1 MLRKLKYSVTFPST
15 GRTLSADLSFVEGF
29 TAITGPNE
37 SGKSMIFEMTRYLLF
52 GTSVLRGK
60 ADDYKSLSAK
70 GEFVIRGNIVEIERN
85 TRGATMKRNDVVVA
99 TGTKPVNAKVIE
111 ELGFNLTVFDIAN
124 SINQGEVGKLG
135 SMTPTARKAMVDSV
149 LGLNALDLVAKWAV
163 DEAKALEKQAE
174 GLKERL
180 TPPGAP
186 PAAPDNYTPSSKLIG
201 LVEERQK
208 EAMELASVEGWL
220 AAPQPAKPE
229 KPTTKIDL
237 PAANLVSLA
246 EKRGAARELVA
257 SLRAQVNALPETA
270 PFTSELLDQVEA
282 AWTAFHTYDGEARW
296 AAQNPRPAVEIG
308 DLVKMQVAWSER
320 DEWGHYENQLA
331 EVERLRTALAGVEK
345 IDCPECKASFA
356 LHAEHAARLGAEL
369 ELAEQGLSDM
379 RPAMPKPDA
388 PSLSSAQIDRMQKAW
403 EDFDEPRYQA
413 FKAMVPAA
421 KPDLAEREIGTYRR
435 MIEQAVER
443 VALTSDLV
451 VAEKKFADMADYEAM
466 LADRRQYEAALE
478 TWQQLTQQ
486 YEAWLVERTEKMT
499 RKGQLDGAVERY
511 RDVTLELEA
520 AKQYEAAR
528 ERYDMV
534 KDAYVEGVRVIGEI
548 ETSAEEHRKVREVMA
563 VLRGLIKQ
571 HVLPSLNTVAS
582 QLLRQMTGGQRN
594 IVHVDDDFNV
604 QVDNQDL
611 DTLSGSGKACANLS
625 LRIALG
631 QVLTNR
637 VISIMLADEIDDSM
651 DDFRAEQT
659 SGVLRMLE
667 ERVSQVLLV
676 SHKQVDA
683 PHHVRLGGFSD
694 D

>member
-1 MLRKLKYSVTFPST
+1 MLRKLKYSVTFPTT

-37 SGKSMIFEMTRYLLF
+37 SGKSMIFEMARYLLF
-52 GTSVLRGK
+52 GVAVLRGK
-60 ADDYKSLSAK
+60 SDDYKSLAVK
-70 GEFVIRGNIVEIERN
+70 GEFVIKGNIIEIERN
-85 TRGATMKRNDVVVA
+85 TRGATMKRNDVTVA

-111 ELGFNLTVFDIAN
+111 ELGFNLTVFDIAC

-149 LGLNALDLVAKWAV
+149 LGLNALDLVAKWALE
-163 DEAKALEKQAE
+163 EAKALERQAE
-174 GLKERL
+174 GMMERL

-186 PAAPDNYTPSSKLIG
+186 PEKPDDWVPSSKLVG
-201 LVEERQK
+201 QVEERQK

-229 KPTTKIDL
+229 KPTTKVDL
-237 PAANLVSLA
+237 PAANLISLA
-246 EKRGAARELVA
+246 EKRGAARERVA
-257 SLRAQVNALPETA
+257 TLRAQVNALPETA
-270 PFTSELLDQVEA
+270 PFTNALLDQVQA
-282 AWTAFHTYDGEARW
+282 AWTAFHAYDAEARW
-296 AAQNPRPAVEIG
+296 AASNAPPAISVV
-308 DLVKMQVAWSER
+308 DLTIMEVRWSDR

-356 LHAEHAARLGAEL
+356 LHADHAARLKEELIAAEALL
-369 ELAEQGLSDM
+369 EQPS
-379 RPAMPKPDA
+379 MPKPDA
-388 PSLSSAQIDRMQKAW
+388 PSMSSAQIDRMQKAW
-403 EDFDEPRYQA
+403 EDFQA
-413 FKAMVPAA
+413 ERWDAFDAMAPVA
-421 KPDLAEREIGTYRR
+421 KPDLAEREIDTYRR
-435 MIEQAVER
+435 MIDQAVQR
-443 VALTSDLV
+443 VALASELA

-466 LADRRQYEAALE
+466 LADRRQYEANLE
-478 TWQQLTQQ
+478 TWQNQTRG
-486 YEAWLVERTEKMT
+486 YEAWLTDRTEKMT

-511 RDVTLELEA
+511 QALAVELETS
-520 AKQYEAAR
+520 KQYEAAR
-528 ERYDMV
+528 DRYDQV
-534 KDAYVEGVRVIGEI
+534 KDAYVEGVRVVGEI
-548 ETSAEEHRKVREVMA
+548 QTNAEEHRKVREVMA

-594 IVHVDDDFNV
+594 LVNVDDEFNV

-659 SGVLRMLE
+659 SSVLRMLE

-683 PHHVRLGGFSD
+683 PHHIRLGGFSED
-694 D
+694 